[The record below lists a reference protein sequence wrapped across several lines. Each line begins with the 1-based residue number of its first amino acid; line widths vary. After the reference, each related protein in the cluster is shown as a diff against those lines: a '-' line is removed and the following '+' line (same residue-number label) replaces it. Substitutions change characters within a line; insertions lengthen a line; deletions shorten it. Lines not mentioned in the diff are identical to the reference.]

1 MCRSMPI
8 LWKALL
14 LSLGFLLAGSNLIPP
29 GLHAQ
34 DRSLVD
40 RIAAVVGDSVIVLSQ
55 IEERVF
61 QLQSQGA
68 EIPPRGS
75 DEWVRLQRDLL
86 DQMIGVQLIVQAA
99 LRDTTIVVENIE
111 VEKLVSEEIDARTT
125 SYGGQQA
132 FQQGLAKQGF
142 TLSGYRDFLRGQI
155 RQQRLYQQYMGK
167 RASRLASVIIEE
179 TEIQAFFEEQR
190 EAIGQRPPTVVWAQ
204 IIMAPTP
211 SDSAR
216 DAVLAE
222 ATRIREM
229 AVGGEDFG
237 ELARRFS
244 QDPGSKDNL
253 GDLGWFRR
261 GDMEEA
267 FETAAFNLATN
278 AISPPVETPFGF
290 HIIQATRRRS
300 GELKAS
306 HILLLVD
313 PSPADVDRARQQAN
327 DVRGRLE
334 AGESFEALLEEFGDT
349 TEPDTL
355 TVPFDRLQEFPPG
368 FAEPLSR
375 SEEGQVLGPLE
386 YEAAR
391 GETRFAIMKIVQVL
405 PAGPYT
411 LDDPN
416 LRGRIMQTLQQQK
429 LVEQILAELRSKT
442 YIQIRM

>member
-1 MCRSMPI
+1 MCRFIPI
-8 LWKALL
+8 LRKSLL
-14 LSLGFLLAGSNLIPP
+14 LTLGFLLAEMTLVPP
-29 GLHAQ
+29 CLHAQ

-61 QLQSQGA
+61 QLQSQGG
-68 EIPPRGS
+68 EIPVRGS
-75 DEWVRLQRDLL
+75 DEWVRLQRDIL
-86 DQMIGVQLIVQAA
+86 DQMIGEQLILQAA
-99 LRDTTIVVENIE
+99 LQDTTIVVEDIE
-111 VEKLVSEEIDARTT
+111 VENLVSEEIEDRTT
-125 SYGGQQA
+125 SYGGQRA
-132 FQQGLAKQGF
+132 FQQGLAQQGF
-142 TLSGYRDFLRGQI
+142 TLPGYRDFLRGQI

-167 RASRLASVIIEE
+167 RSSRLASVIVEE

-204 IIMAPTP
+204 IIMTPTP
-211 SDSAR
+211 SASAR

-244 QDPGSKDNL
+244 QDPGNKDNL

-261 GDMEEA
+261 GDMVES
-267 FETAAFNLATN
+267 FETAAFNLAIN
-278 AISPPVETPFGF
+278 EISLPVESPFGF
-290 HIIQATRRRS
+290 HIIKAIRRRS

-306 HILLLVD
+306 HILLRVE
-313 PSPADVDRARQQAN
+313 PTPEDVDRVRQLAN

-334 AGESFEALLEEFGDT
+334 AGEAFVALREEFGDT
-349 TEPDTL
+349 AEPDTL

-391 GETRFAIMKIVQVL
+391 GEIRWAIMKIVQVL

-416 LRGRIMQTLQQQK
+416 LRSRVIEALQQRK
-429 LVEQILAELRSKT
+429 LVEQILDELRSKT